1 MSSSRQIFLHG
12 VRVRLSILRGQII
25 HRAAVHADGT
35 SRHIFDLFLREFG
48 IVHPRFVKRK
58 RALGDAFIA
67 CLLYTSPSPRDRT
80 RSRMPSSA

>member
-1 MSSSRQIFLHG
+1 MSSARQIFLHG
-12 VRVRLSILRGQII
+12 VRVRLSILRWQIV

-58 RALGDAFIA
+58 RAFCDTFIA
-67 CLLYTSPSPRDRT
+67 VAARVYASIPSVK
-80 RSRMPSSA
+80 

>member
-12 VRVRLSILRGQII
+12 VRVRLSILRWKII

-67 CLLYTSPSPRDRT
+67 VAGIVHAGVPSVKKFE
-80 RSRMPSSA
+80 